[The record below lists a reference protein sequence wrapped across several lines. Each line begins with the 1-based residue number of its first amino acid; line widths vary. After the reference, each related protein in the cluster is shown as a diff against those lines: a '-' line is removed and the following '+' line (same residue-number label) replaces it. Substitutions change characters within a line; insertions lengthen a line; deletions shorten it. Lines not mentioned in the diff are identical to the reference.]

1 MKRNSII
8 NTVNPPIKPPGGL
21 FFSSTF
27 EGGGGGVGDL
37 IERGGLKE
45 RGGLFKEQG
54 FSRTDLWFPGGIL
67 LCLTIRKW

>member
-1 MKRNSII
+1 M
-8 NTVNPPIKPPGGL
+8 
-21 FFSSTF
+21 
-27 EGGGGGVGDL
+27 GDL